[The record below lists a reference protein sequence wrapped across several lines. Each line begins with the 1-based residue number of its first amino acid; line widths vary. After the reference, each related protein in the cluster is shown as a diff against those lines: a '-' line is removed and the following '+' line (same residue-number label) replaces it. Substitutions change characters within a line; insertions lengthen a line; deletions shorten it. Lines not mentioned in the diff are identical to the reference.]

1 MTTFRERVKALL
13 QARKNAN
20 NPEFKLLWNQ
30 KLLELYLK
38 EYKGGKQ
45 SKTSRV

>member
-1 MTTFRERVKALL
+1 MTTFRERVEALL
-13 QARKNAN
+13 QARKNAS

-38 EYKGGKQ
+38 EYEIEKRG
-45 SKTSRV
+45 

>member
-1 MTTFRERVKALL
+1 MGMTTFRERVEALL

-38 EYKGGKQ
+38 EYQIEKRG
-45 SKTSRV
+45 